1 MFWLNDIESF
11 INFLLSDPQSVFT
24 FTSYFTQFYSVA
36 EMDNSDPEKIPNG
49 KKRKN
54 PHDET
59 QNYVDDENAVAENQ
73 AVVKQKK
80 KSAEKISKLKSNQ
93 AQK

>member
-1 MFWLNDIESF
+1 
-11 INFLLSDPQSVFT
+11 
-24 FTSYFTQFYSVA
+24 
-36 EMDNSDPEKIPNG
+36 MDNSDPEKI
-49 KKRKN
+49 